1 MASPAAGPDVPKAP
15 RRDESGTKHPAE
27 PACLEA
33 QKWIEAVT
41 GKSFGDQDFRSGLE
55 NGILLCELL
64 SAIKP
69 GLVKKINRLPTP
81 IAGLDNLSVF
91 LRGCEELGLR
101 GSQLFDP
108 GDLQDT
114 SIRANLKDSDCN
126 RKIKNVLNT
135 VFWLGKAASGCA
147 SFSGPTLNLKEFE
160 GLLAQMKVEC
170 EEGGDSS
177 LKRSVRDS
185 GYDCWDSERSD
196 SLSPPRHTRDNS
208 LDSLDS
214 FGSRSQHSPS
224 PDVVNR
230 GSADGRGSDS
240 EADGSSRRPDVRKD
254 DMLARRTASGDSRI
268 SVPFNQFLPN
278 RTNASS
284 YIPTAR
290 RRPHTEEGEQRRH
303 PRAPS
308 EPFKRT
314 GLLHKTPKTVTWAA
328 DSTGEEVKQEEEKGN
343 QEALQQKRLM
353 MLEKAGVKV
362 LPAAVCYGS
371 PSTPEGQEVRPPS
384 PNIILRCENDF
395 LSSQKLAWDSSSSD
409 VDEEA
414 EVRKVPDVRRD
425 DLASRRAHRG
435 PVAPKVHQFVPAPA
449 CSSKDRER
457 WEGIRRSSQQKE
469 KEISGKDAVPDI
481 TTRRDNP
488 FLNSASRLEDEED
501 GEEEGG
507 EGKAKATPN
516 KQKDDLARR
525 RGQSKPLPQRDGP
538 ASLVSASMSE
548 ADMQK
553 WQRLKMT
560 EPSEASPAS
569 VCQACLEKS
578 YGSPFSG
585 SAMAGRG
592 HCKVVTFGGVTEIEQ
607 PIDTVT
613 SSEGAETELLRR
625 LLSKATVAMPTIG
638 LGAQLSE
645 RGRSQVD
652 GADLTRT
659 TPPSS
664 DLPFC
669 TPETPSTLAEPD
681 ARLGQYELRRDEED
695 DEEEDKC
702 PDPQKD
708 DMMARRTG
716 VFHKQSSATATYN
729 RFLPLPSAKRCTPG
743 EVATDAAPRNKRD
756 VQADR
761 SKKLNVRSF
770 CHREERQPAS
780 VPMETRPLQ
789 PDTTVTRATS
799 RGGLESED
807 EEDKHDEN
815 EPAPD
820 LEKDDM
826 MARRTGS
833 FQKTSSNVPINRF
846 LPVPGQVKYTIA
858 PVSPMKPLHNR
869 PKFTEKM
876 ASGSIVI
883 VAAEPQ
889 APPSGAPTLP
899 KEEDATHEGG
909 MTTPHCYVTD
919 VTEPPSSPPL
929 NPPSRPA
936 PARICKVAAEPERPS
951 VQERVEG
958 RMKDVNGEPRRK
970 AFWLDDDDLP
980 PIMSVSMSDIL
991 NEEEVEHLPPL
1002 SQSRNERMHEPYNN
1016 FEEDDDH
1023 WQNDLARWKNRRRS
1037 ASQELIKKEEERKR
1051 IEKRMKEEGGDGNKR
1066 KSIKTYKEIVEEKE
1080 RREAELCDA
1089 YRNAASPEEAAMV
1102 LQRYALRFT
1111 ISDATL
1117 DSLKLPRS
1125 KQDLHRAD
1133 KEHGTS
1139 PTASETRRPPHTPE
1153 PPVTK
1158 PQRHRRPE
1166 ASETNVRAKQEPSA
1180 PVSCVPPAAGGPLTD
1195 SESLP
1200 AQSLEPTEPGS
1211 KPPPPPTTPQTQPTA
1226 GDAQTGASGIA
1237 PAQLS
1242 GTQPGHGLPSPPS
1255 VASRPVPLLAA
1266 KPYCPPP
1273 AHKAVKMDGLVRV
1286 NGEVTEDLSVSTPPT
1301 SARQSPP
1308 EVKDNPSKTTEED
1321 VSSEETV
1328 KDVPLE
1334 KTQKDVPLEKT
1345 LKDVPLE
1352 KTQADVPLEKTQ
1364 ADVPLEKTVKDAP
1377 LEKTQAD
1384 VPLQKTVEDVTLEKT
1399 QADVPL
1405 DKTVKDVPLEKTQ
1418 VGVPLE
1424 KTVKDA
1430 PLERTQKD
1438 VPLEKTVKDVP
1449 LEKTQVDVPLEKTV
1463 KDAPLE
1469 KTQKDVPLE
1478 KTKADVPLDKTVKDV
1493 PLEKTVKDVPLEK
1506 TVKDVPLEKTQ
1517 ADVPLEKTL
1526 ENLSSEPLEQT
1537 EKDFPAKHSEK
1548 DVLSEHIPAY
1558 RETLEQTAPPQTER
1572 PTTSLGS
1579 AISSLIGGRNCT
1591 ITTTIVT
1598 ELTHVEPHQPD
1609 IQIDAQVIS
1618 TSGLSESRV
1627 EEKKAPAAS
1636 SPSSMQECSP
1646 TITAT
1651 EGPEESSGTE
1661 QYQREQQKLKQ
1672 EWEKAQ
1678 VEVQEEERKH
1688 NEEERRIL
1696 EETGTPLSP
1705 SGLLSQQTGTTA
1717 PPPGNNETEKCKVTP
1732 QQNGQRT
1739 SAGSEDQHA
1748 SKLHFFQDCA
1758 FDGEPLKKQ
1767 ELWKTASLDRNPQ
1780 LNPEHVAKRSE
1791 SHDAVTNKQQPSPS
1805 SPQPP
1810 SPSRC
1815 VSGKRLCSGCSQQ
1828 LEKGAAM
1835 IIDTLGLFFH
1845 IQCFKCGVCHGQLGD
1860 ATAGTDVR
1868 IRNGLLSCHECYI
1881 ASRGRGQPT
1890 TL

>member
-1 MASPAAGPDVPKAP
+1 
-15 RRDESGTKHPAE
+15 
-27 PACLEA
+27 
-33 QKWIEAVT
+33 
-41 GKSFGDQDFRSGLE
+41 
-55 NGILLCELL
+55 
-64 SAIKP
+64 
-69 GLVKKINRLPTP
+69 
-81 IAGLDNLSVF
+81 
-91 LRGCEELGLR
+91 
-101 GSQLFDP
+101 
-108 GDLQDT
+108 
-114 SIRANLKDSDCN
+114 
-126 RKIKNVLNT
+126 
-135 VFWLGKAASGCA
+135 
-147 SFSGPTLNLKEFE
+147 
-160 GLLAQMKVEC
+160 MKVEC

-395 LSSQKLAWDSSSSD
+395 LSSQKSAWDSSSSD

-652 GADLTRT
+652 GADLNRT

-761 SKKLNVRSF
+761 SKKLNVR
-770 CHREERQPAS
+770 EERQPPS
-780 VPMETRPLQ
+780 VPMETPPLQ

-799 RGGLESED
+799 CGGLESED
-807 EEDKHDEN
+807 DEDEHDEN

-889 APPSGAPTLP
+889 APPSEAPTLS

-980 PIMSVSMSDIL
+980 PIMMSRRVAFMSEDTESVSMSDIL

-1166 ASETNVRAKQEPSA
+1166 ASETNVR
-1180 PVSCVPPAAGGPLTD
+1180 G
-1195 SESLP
+1195 
-1200 AQSLEPTEPGS
+1200 
-1211 KPPPPPTTPQTQPTA
+1211 QTRA
-1226 GDAQTGASGIA
+1226 
-1237 PAQLS
+1237 LR
-1242 GTQPGHGLPSPPS
+1242 
-1255 VASRPVPLLAA
+1255 SRLL
-1266 KPYCPPP
+1266 
-1273 AHKAVKMDGLVRV
+1273 R
-1286 NGEVTEDLSVSTPPT
+1286 
-1301 SARQSPP
+1301 
-1308 EVKDNPSKTTEED
+1308 
-1321 VSSEETV
+1321 
-1328 KDVPLE
+1328 
-1334 KTQKDVPLEKT
+1334 
-1345 LKDVPLE
+1345 
-1352 KTQADVPLEKTQ
+1352 
-1364 ADVPLEKTVKDAP
+1364 
-1377 LEKTQAD
+1377 
-1384 VPLQKTVEDVTLEKT
+1384 
-1399 QADVPL
+1399 
-1405 DKTVKDVPLEKTQ
+1405 
-1418 VGVPLE
+1418 
-1424 KTVKDA
+1424 
-1430 PLERTQKD
+1430 
-1438 VPLEKTVKDVP
+1438 
-1449 LEKTQVDVPLEKTV
+1449 
-1463 KDAPLE
+1463 
-1469 KTQKDVPLE
+1469 
-1478 KTKADVPLDKTVKDV
+1478 
-1493 PLEKTVKDVPLEK
+1493 
-1506 TVKDVPLEKTQ
+1506 
-1517 ADVPLEKTL
+1517 
-1526 ENLSSEPLEQT
+1526 
-1537 EKDFPAKHSEK
+1537 
-1548 DVLSEHIPAY
+1548 
-1558 RETLEQTAPPQTER
+1558 
-1572 PTTSLGS
+1572 
-1579 AISSLIGGRNCT
+1579 
-1591 ITTTIVT
+1591 
-1598 ELTHVEPHQPD
+1598 
-1609 IQIDAQVIS
+1609 
-1618 TSGLSESRV
+1618 
-1627 EEKKAPAAS
+1627 
-1636 SPSSMQECSP
+1636 
-1646 TITAT
+1646 
-1651 EGPEESSGTE
+1651 
-1661 QYQREQQKLKQ
+1661 
-1672 EWEKAQ
+1672 
-1678 VEVQEEERKH
+1678 
-1688 NEEERRIL
+1688 
-1696 EETGTPLSP
+1696 SP
-1705 SGLLSQQTGTTA
+1705 SGRRPAHRLREFARAVTRTNGTWIQAAAAAAHHATNTADSGRRSNRSQWDCACAAFRHTARTRAPLPSVCSQQTR
-1717 PPPGNNETEKCKVTP
+1717 PP
-1732 QQNGQRT
+1732 
-1739 SAGSEDQHA
+1739 AGSQA
-1748 SKLHFFQDCA
+1748 L
-1758 FDGEPLKKQ
+1758 L
-1767 ELWKTASLDRNPQ
+1767 
-1780 LNPEHVAKRSE
+1780 
-1791 SHDAVTNKQQPSPS
+1791 
-1805 SPQPP
+1805 PP
-1810 SPSRC
+1810 SCTQSSQDGWFGASEWRGDGGFIC
-1815 VSGKRLCSGCSQQ
+1815 FHSTHLCSS
-1828 LEKGAAM
+1828 
-1835 IIDTLGLFFH
+1835 
-1845 IQCFKCGVCHGQLGD
+1845 V
-1860 ATAGTDVR
+1860 TAGGQGQSIKDD
-1868 IRNGLLSCHECYI
+1868 G
-1881 ASRGRGQPT
+1881 GRRF
-1890 TL
+1890 L

>member
-469 KEISGKDAVPDI
+469 KEIS
-481 TTRRDNP
+481 
-488 FLNSASRLEDEED
+488 
-501 GEEEGG
+501 
-507 EGKAKATPN
+507 
-516 KQKDDLARR
+516 
-525 RGQSKPLPQRDGP
+525 
-538 ASLVSASMSE
+538 
-548 ADMQK
+548 
-553 WQRLKMT
+553 
-560 EPSEASPAS
+560 
-569 VCQACLEKS
+569 
-578 YGSPFSG
+578 
-585 SAMAGRG
+585 
-592 HCKVVTFGGVTEIEQ
+592 
-607 PIDTVT
+607 
-613 SSEGAETELLRR
+613 
-625 LLSKATVAMPTIG
+625 
-638 LGAQLSE
+638 
-645 RGRSQVD
+645 QVD

-980 PIMSVSMSDIL
+980 PIMMSRRVAFMSEDTESVSMSDIL

-1651 EGPEESSGTE
+1651 EGPEESSGTIETPMLNLAKRVNHWVWDPNEERKRLESWQQEQERLLQE